1 LVGELIGLSAESSI
15 ISIVDDEMDITI
27 LFRNAL
33 SIVTGIS
40 IFTFTDP
47 KLAFEHFRV
56 NKHDYV
62 LIISDL
68 RMPGLSGIELIK
80 LVKDTNSSVRTLL
93 MTAFEVNDNIFQQ
106 YMKQNIINGFLQ
118 KPISVN
124 DLIKEVKNQ
133 IRSYQLQKQK

>member
-1 LVGELIGLSAESSI
+1 MVGELIGLSPESSI

-27 LFRNAL
+27 LFRDAL

-47 KLAFEHFRV
+47 KLAFEHFRL

>member
-1 LVGELIGLSAESSI
+1 
-15 ISIVDDEMDITI
+15 MDITI

-80 LVKDTNSSVRTLL
+80 LVKDTNSSVRSLL
-93 MTAFEVNDNIFQQ
+93 MTAFEVYDNIFLQ
-106 YMKQNIINGFLQ
+106 YMKQNIIIVFIITL
-118 KPISVN
+118 
-124 DLIKEVKNQ
+124 
-133 IRSYQLQKQK
+133 

>member
-1 LVGELIGLSAESSI
+1 MVGELIGLSAESSI